1 MNLEELKIKLW
12 EHCLPYD
19 DETIQKL
26 DILTKL
32 TLEANEKFNLT
43 AINVPEDFI
52 EKMIFDS
59 CLGMKDREELTNKK
73 ILDFG
78 SGAGFPGLVIS
89 ILFPNVHVFLL
100 EATTKKTKHLE
111 DVVAKIGLKNVT
123 VVNARGEE
131 YVVSQRE
138 AFDIVIARAV
148 APLNILIELCA
159 PFVKMGG
166 YFIAMKGKGGIEEF
180 ENSISA
186 IDKMGLRLEKIADEK
201 LPFLNEE
208 RLNLVFNKSK
218 KTPEKYPRQ
227 YSQILA
233 KPL

>member
-26 DILTKL
+26 DVLTKL
-32 TLEANEKFNLT
+32 TLSANEKFNLT
-43 AINVPEDFI
+43 AIDTFEDFI

-59 CLGMKDREELTNKK
+59 SLGMKDREDLTGKK

-89 ILFPNVHVFLL
+89 ILFPKAHVFLL
-100 EATTKKTKHLE
+100 EATTKKTNHLLE
-111 DVVAKIGLKNVT
+111 VAEKLDLKNVT
-123 VVNARGEE
+123 VVNARGEQ
-131 YVVSQRE
+131 YVIDQRE
-138 AFDIVIARAV
+138 SFDIVIARAV

-159 PFVKMGG
+159 PFVKMNGHL
-166 YFIAMKGKGGIEEF
+166 IAMKGKSGIDEF
-180 ENSISA
+180 EKSISA
-186 IDKMGLRLEKIADEK
+186 MNKLGLRLEKIADEQ
-201 LPFLNEE
+201 LPFLHEE
-208 RLNLVFNKSK
+208 RLNLIFIKNN

-227 YSQILA
+227 YAQILS

>member
-19 DETIQKL
+19 DETVQKL
-26 DILTKL
+26 NILTKL
-32 TLEANEKFNLT
+32 TLSANEKFNLT
-43 AINVPEDFI
+43 AIKTVEDFL

-59 CLGMKDREELTNKK
+59 SLGIKDRDELSDKK

-89 ILFPNVHVFLL
+89 ILFPDARVFLL
-100 EATTKKTKHLE
+100 EATTKKTNHLLG
-111 DVVAKIGLKNVT
+111 VVKKLDLKNVT

-131 YVVSQRE
+131 YVTNQRE

-159 PFVKMGG
+159 PFVKIGG
-166 YFIAMKGKGGIEEF
+166 HFIAMKGKGGIEEF
-180 ENSISA
+180 ENSIMA
-186 IDKMGLRLEKIADEK
+186 MEALGLRLEKIADEQ
-201 LPFLNEE
+201 LPFLHEE
-208 RLNLVFNKSK
+208 RLNLVFNKNK

>member
-19 DETIQKL
+19 DETILKL

-32 TLEANEKFNLT
+32 TLYANEKFNLT
-43 AINVPEDFI
+43 AIKTVEDFL

-59 CLGMKDREELTNKK
+59 SLGMKDRDELSNKK

-78 SGAGFPGLVIS
+78 SGAGFPGLVIA
-89 ILFPNVHVFLL
+89 ILFPASKVFLL
-100 EATTKKTKHLE
+100 EATTKKANHLL
-111 DVVAKIGLKNVT
+111 DVVKKLDLKNVT

-131 YVVSQRE
+131 YIAKQRE

-159 PFVKMGG
+159 PFVKIDGH
-166 YFIAMKGKGGIEEF
+166 FIAMKGKGGIEEF

-186 IDKMGLRLEKIADEK
+186 MEILGLRLEKIADEQ
-201 LPFLNEE
+201 LPFLQEE
-208 RLNLVFNKSK
+208 RLNLVFNKNK